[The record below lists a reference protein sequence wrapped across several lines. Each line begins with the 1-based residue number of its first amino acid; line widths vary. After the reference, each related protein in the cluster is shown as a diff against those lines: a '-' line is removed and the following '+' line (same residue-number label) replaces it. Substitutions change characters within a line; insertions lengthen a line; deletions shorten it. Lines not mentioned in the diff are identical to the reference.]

1 MRHINQKNVL
11 DTDEWIGVDLELEFH
26 EDGFEV
32 PTNAGDEAE
41 MYGFDNLEDF
51 IATRALWPWVINQH
65 ACWMYS
71 DHSNNTI

>member
-41 MYGFDNLEDF
+41 MYRFDNLEDF
-51 IATRALWPWVINQH
+51 IATRAAMALGYQS
-65 ACWMYS
+65 ACLL
-71 DHSNNTI
+71 DVQ